1 MSRVLQEVVI
11 VGSKRTPMGSF
22 MSKLASVPAPQL
34 GSIAIK
40 AAVEQAGIQPE
51 HVEECYMG
59 NVCQAGQGQAPAR
72 QAALGAGLSQSVPCT
87 TVNKVCASGMKAIM
101 QAAQNIQTGN
111 AECMVAGGMESMSRV
126 PFSQPRTAEG
136 YGKRTLDDL
145 IVHDGLTDAY
155 GKFHMGM
162 CAENTNKEQN
172 ITREAQDEYATLS
185 YKRSQAAWESG
196 KFDNEITPVTIP
208 GKRGKPDVVV
218 DIDEEHTR
226 ADYNKFPKLRPAF
239 DKNGSVTAANA
250 STLND
255 GASASVLCSAE
266 FAEKHGLKPLAK
278 IVSFSDAATKPI
290 DFPIAPTLAV
300 PIALK
305 RAGLSIDDIAQWE
318 FNEAFSAV
326 AVACVQILGLD
337 INKVNPNGGAVS
349 IGHPIGMSG
358 ARIVGHLAH
367 NLKSGEYGCASI
379 CNGGGGASAIV
390 IQKL

>member
-1 MSRVLQEVVI
+1 
-11 VGSKRTPMGSF
+11 
-22 MSKLASVPAPQL
+22 
-34 GSIAIK
+34 
-40 AAVEQAGIQPE
+40 
-51 HVEECYMG
+51 
-59 NVCQAGQGQAPAR
+59 
-72 QAALGAGLSQSVPCT
+72 
-87 TVNKVCASGMKAIM
+87 MKAIM

-111 AECMVAGGMESMSRV
+111 AQCMVAGGMESMSRV

-185 YKRSQAAWESG
+185 YKRSQAAWENG
-196 KFDNEITPVTIP
+196 KFDQEITPVTIP

-226 ADYNKFPKLRPAF
+226 ADYNKFSKLRPAF
-239 DKNGSVTAANA
+239 DKEGSVTAANA

-266 FAEKHGLKPLAK
+266 FAEKHGLKPLAR

-300 PIALK
+300 PIDRFL
-305 RAGLSIDDIAQWE
+305 
-318 FNEAFSAV
+318 
-326 AVACVQILGLD
+326 
-337 INKVNPNGGAVS
+337 NKKFKG
-349 IGHPIGMSG
+349 I
-358 ARIVGHLAH
+358 
-367 NLKSGEYGCASI
+367 
-379 CNGGGGASAIV
+379 
-390 IQKL
+390 